1 MCLLCDT
8 PNSSI
13 LNLNDNHRD
22 RVSALMGKEPTELLT
37 LCPACLAP
45 CARFLNTDST
55 PTSSEEFWQKMRP
68 VLSQSMWSER
78 TPSKLFTWY
87 LLSALTGIADA
98 TSLLNEIYLNED
110 EQSAVDRFLAKYSSS
125 DSNAA
130 ANADEAKSVDSN
142 GAEIKEG
149 DSVVLIKDLDVKG
162 MRFTAKRGTLV
173 NNIRLTANPEQ
184 VEGKVNGTVIVLL
197 TKYLRL
203 RGVE

>member
-1 MCLLCDT
+1 MCLLCETPDT
-8 PNSSI
+8 SI

-22 RVSALMGKEPTELLT
+22 RLNALVGTEPTEFLA
-37 LCPACLAP
+37 LCPSCFGP
-45 CARFLNTDST
+45 CSMFLNTDST
-55 PTSSEEFWQKMRP
+55 PTSYEEFWQKMRP

-98 TSLLNEIYLNED
+98 TNLLNEIYLNDD
-110 EQSAVDRFLAKYSSS
+110 EQSAVDRFLAKYSGS
-125 DSNAA
+125 DSKAA
-130 ANADEAKSVDSN
+130 ANADDAKTVDSN

-173 NNIRLTANPEQ
+173 NNIRLTPNPEQ